1 LKLCYF
7 IPFPSILPSPMSS
20 VLATLPDAPLPSL
33 DTPSIARA
41 VVSALRSSKIR
52 DVANVGMALPG
63 VLPFWFGES
72 NQVTPAFIRDAA
84 SRALADG
91 YTFYSHNLGMA
102 PLREALATY
111 GTGLHGG
118 IDPANIGVTAGGVSA
133 LMLATQILVGTGDRV
148 VAVTPL
154 WPNLVEMPKIVG
166 AQVETVSLTFGP
178 EGWQLDLDRLLDAL
192 TPGTRMV
199 MVNSPNNPTGWVMP
213 RQQQVALLAHCRKLG
228 IWIVADE
235 VYERLYY
242 GDQAASPGGD
252 TAIATAAL
260 TDSAPLIA
268 PSFLDISTRNERV
281 IVVNSFSK
289 SWLMTGWRLGWAIA
303 PQALMDDW
311 GKLAEYNTSC
321 VADFVQRA
329 GVVAVQQGEIVART
343 VQRDLHAR
351 RDHLFAA
358 LSNIPGVD
366 VKLPAGAMY
375 LFFRIAGF
383 SDSLALCKDL
393 VRTAKLG
400 LAPGIAFGEE
410 GEGYVRWCYAS
421 ETAQL
426 DLGVQRLGDFLTS
439 QGTRI

>member
-1 LKLCYF
+1 
-7 IPFPSILPSPMSS
+7 MS
-20 VLATLPDAPLPSL
+20 
-33 DTPSIARA
+33 
-41 VVSALRSSKIR
+41 
-52 DVANVGMALPG
+52 LPG

-72 NQVTPAFIRDAA
+72 NQVTPAFIREAA
-84 SRALADG
+84 SGALADG
-91 YTFYSHNLGMA
+91 HTFYTHNLGMA

-111 GTGLHGG
+111 GSGLHGG
-118 IDPANIGVTAGGVSA
+118 IDPANIGMTAGGVSA
-133 LMLATQILVGTGDRV
+133 LMLATQILVGPGDRV

-166 AQVETVSLTFGP
+166 AHVETVSLAFGP
-178 EGWQLDLDRLLDAL
+178 QGWQLDLDRLLDAL

-213 RQQQVALLAHCRKLG
+213 KHQQVALLAHCRKLG

-242 GDQAASPGGD
+242 GDQAAPLSSD
-252 TAIATAAL
+252 SDIVAASL
-260 TDSAPLIA
+260 TDIAPPIA
-268 PSFLDISTRNERV
+268 PSFLDISTRDERV

-303 PQALMDDW
+303 PQGLMDDW

-358 LSNIPGVD
+358 LSKIPGVD
-366 VKLPAGAMY
+366 VKLPPGAMY

-383 SDSLALCKDL
+383 TDSLALCKDL

-400 LAPGIAFGEE
+400 LAPGVAFGEE

-426 DLGVQRLGDFLTS
+426 DLGVQRLGDFLAS
-439 QGTRI
+439 QASRV